1 MAFEL
6 SVVGETFVIC
16 RMEPGAAWPAW
27 VGDARGLIS
36 VTRTDDEL
44 SIICRQEDAPAAAVT
59 ADAWRALKVH
69 GPFSLDTVGVL
80 AALSRALADAQVSV
94 LAISTHDT
102 DYLFVRAPA
111 LPAAVRALR
120 HAGHV
125 VHVDS

>member
-1 MAFEL
+1 MFEL
-6 SVVGETFVIC
+6 SVLADVFVIC
-16 RMEPGAAWPAW
+16 RMEPVAAWPAW
-27 VGDARGLIS
+27 VGDARGLLSI
-36 VTRTDDEL
+36 TRTDDEL

-80 AALSRALADAQVSV
+80 AALSRPLADAHVSV

-102 DYLFVRAPA
+102 DYLFVRNGA

-120 HAGHV
+120 HDGHT
-125 VHVDS
+125 VHVQS